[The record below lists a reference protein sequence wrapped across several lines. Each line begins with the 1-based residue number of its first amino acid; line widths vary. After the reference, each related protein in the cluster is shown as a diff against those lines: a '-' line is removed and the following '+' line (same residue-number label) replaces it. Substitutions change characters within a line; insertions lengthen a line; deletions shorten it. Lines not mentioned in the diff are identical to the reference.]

1 MHRQNRPALALF
13 NNRTGTREMPVGSE
27 LLIAL
32 TLGLAGWWG
41 IVHLVM
47 WIATQ

>member
-1 MHRQNRPALALF
+1 MHRQNRLTLTMINEPT
-13 NNRTGTREMPVGSE
+13 RTRELPVGSE
-27 LLIAL
+27 LIIAF

-47 WIATQ
+47 WLAA